1 MPEVRRVGVLG
12 CGLMGSGIAEISA
25 KAGLETW
32 VREVNDQLSEKG
44 KASITK
50 SLDKAVDKGKLES
63 GARES
68 ALQQL
73 KFTTSLEDLKDCD
86 IIIEAVTEDLAL
98 KNEMFKT
105 LDAVCPPHTIF
116 ASNTSSLTVADMAAA
131 TKRPDR
137 VLGLHFFNPVPVMK
151 LVEVVRTIA
160 TSDDAYQT
168 AFAFAQKIGKE
179 PVEAKDTSGFI
190 VNRLLVPYM
199 LDAIRCLEQGL
210 ASIEDIDKS
219 MQLGTGYPMG
229 PFVLS
234 DFVGI
239 DTLYRIAE
247 IMFEEFRE
255 PRFAPPPL
263 LKRMVTMGYYG
274 RKTKRGFYDYSGA
287 EPVVMNLGI

>member
-1 MPEVRRVGVLG
+1 MAEVRKVGVLG

-32 VREVNDQLSEKG
+32 VREVNDQFAEKG
-44 KASITK
+44 KAAITK
-50 SLDKAVDKGKLES
+50 SLDKAVEKGKLES
-63 GARES
+63 SARDA
-68 ALQQL
+68 ALGNL
-73 KFTTSLEDLKDCD
+73 KFTTKLEDLKDCD

-98 KNEMFKT
+98 KNEMFAT
-105 LDAVCPPHTIF
+105 LDAVCPAHTIF
-116 ASNTSSLTVADMAAA
+116 ASNTSSLTIADMAAA

-160 TSDDAYQT
+160 TSEDAYRT
-168 AFAFAQKIGKE
+168 AFDFVKKTGKE
-179 PVEAKDTSGFI
+179 PVEAKDASGFI

-219 MQLGTGYPMG
+219 MVLGTGYPMG
-229 PFVLS
+229 PFVLC

-239 DTLYRIAE
+239 ETLYKISE

-255 PRFAPPPL
+255 TRFAPPPL

-274 RKTKRGFYDYSGA
+274 RKTKRGFYDYSG
-287 EPVVMNLGI
+287 ETPKPVDLGI